1 MVRRRRRRVSY
12 RRKRR
17 RRSYQ
22 RGEGLFSFL
31 VPLAVAG
38 AKILGL

>member
-17 RRSYQ
+17 RRYQ